1 MRRLSIAVLLVMWAA
16 TAVGAQ
22 PDAPVSE
29 EEKAIARQHFQKAKE
44 LHEKKQYSDAAAE
57 YLEAYKHMPA
67 PAFIYNAG
75 QVYRLGGDKAKAV
88 EHYKRYLELEPN
100 GEGSDDARQ
109 FIAELEAALA
119 AEKNQG
125 QAGDPGSAG
134 AGVVGSAPGGGA
146 AAPPERDTG
155 ERPGRGLMLAGLV
168 SGGIGVAALA
178 AAVVFAA
185 KASSAESD
193 LDGFRGTWTPEQQD
207 RYASGESAERNM
219 KVSLAV
225 GAVGLAAGGVM
236 FFLGRRQAQ
245 AARQTPSISAASDGQ
260 TSLLLLGGS
269 F

>member
-1 MRRLSIAVLLVMWAA
+1 MRRSLLIAAVLIAA
-16 TAVGAQ
+16 APAALRAQ

-29 EEKAIARQHFQKAKE
+29 DEKAVAREHFQKAKE
-44 LHEKKQYSDAAAE
+44 LHEQKQYTAAAAE

-75 QVYRLGGDKAKAV
+75 QVYRLGGEKEKAI
-88 EHYKRYLELEPN
+88 EHYKRYLELEPS
-100 GEGSDDARQ
+100 GEGADDARQ
-109 FIAELEAALA
+109 FIAELSAAIE
-119 AEKNQG
+119 AEKSQTG
-125 QAGDPGSAG
+125 APAPGGPALG
-134 AGVVGSAPGGGA
+134 GGSAPGGGT
-146 AAPPERDTG
+146 APPERDTD
-155 ERPGRGLMLAGLV
+155 ERPGRGLMVAGMV

-193 LDGFRGTWTPEQQD
+193 LDGFHGTWTPEQRD
-207 RYASGESAERNM
+207 RYASGETAERNM

-236 FFLGRRQAQ
+236 FFLGRRQAR
-245 AARQTPSISAASDGQ
+245 AARSPVIGAAADGQ
-260 TSLLLLGGS
+260 SALLLLGGS

>member
-1 MRRLSIAVLLVMWAA
+1 MRSLLIAALLVCAA
-16 TAVGAQ
+16 AAAVRAQ

-44 LHEKKQYSDAAAE
+44 LHEKKQYSEAAAE

-75 QVYRLGGDKAKAV
+75 QVYRLGGDKEKAI
-88 EHYKRYLELEPN
+88 EHYKRYLELEPK
-100 GEGSDDARQ
+100 GEGADDARQ

-125 QAGDPGSAG
+125 QTDQPGASGPVAGGPG
-134 AGVVGSAPGGGA
+134 AG

-155 ERPGRGLMLAGLV
+155 ERPGRGLMVAGLV

-225 GAVGLAAGGVM
+225 SAVGLAAGGAM

-245 AARQTPSISAASDGQ
+245 AAHQTPSISAATDGQ
-260 TSLLLLGGS
+260 AAMLLLGGS